1 MKEKI
6 LAVILFVITIL
17 FVTVNT
23 VIIDKQ
29 ITDVIDSVDGLEL
42 GAENSLKD
50 AYSLYE
56 DFMKKQG
63 YISITVSHNDMT
75 SIEDC
80 FVEMIG
86 YISVKDIESA
96 TVVKYRLKSYLE
108 HLRRLSGF
116 NIDAII

>member
-6 LAVILFVITIL
+6 LAVVLFVLIILFVI
-17 FVTVNT
+17 VNT
-23 VIIDKQ
+23 VVMNEQ
-29 ITDVIDSVDGLEL
+29 ITEVIDRVDKLDL
-42 GAENSLKD
+42 SAENSVKE
-50 AYSLYE
+50 ANILYE
-56 DFMKKQG
+56 DFMKKES
-63 YISITVSHNDMT
+63 YLSITVSHNDMT

-86 YISVKDIESA
+86 YISVDDIDNA
-96 TVVKYRLKSYLE
+96 TVVKYRLKSSLE

>member
-6 LAVILFVITIL
+6 LAVILFSLIIL

-23 VIIDKQ
+23 VVMNKQ
-29 ITDVIDSVDGLEL
+29 IAEVINKVDKLDL
-42 GAENSLKD
+42 FAENSFKE
-50 AYSLYE
+50 ANILYE
-56 DFMKKQG
+56 DFMKKES
-63 YISITVSHNDMT
+63 YLSITVSHNDMT

-86 YISVKDIESA
+86 YISVNDIDNA
-96 TVVKYRLKSYLE
+96 TVVKYRLKSSLE

>member
-6 LAVILFVITIL
+6 LAAVLFVLIIL

-23 VIIDKQ
+23 VILNKQ
-29 ITDVIDSVDGLEL
+29 ITEVIDSVNRLDLRI
-42 GAENSLKD
+42 ENS
-50 AYSLYE
+50 AEEANILYR
-56 DFMKKQG
+56 DFMKKEG
-63 YISITVSHNDMT
+63 YLSITVSHNDMT

-86 YISVKDIESA
+86 YISVNDIDNA
-96 TVVKYRLKSYLE
+96 TVVKYRLKRSLE